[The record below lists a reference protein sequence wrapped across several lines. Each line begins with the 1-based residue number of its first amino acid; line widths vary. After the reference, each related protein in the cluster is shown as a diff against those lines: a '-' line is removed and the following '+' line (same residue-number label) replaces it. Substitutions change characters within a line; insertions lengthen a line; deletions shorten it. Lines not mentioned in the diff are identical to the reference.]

1 MKKTFVHLRFSIP
14 VALVNLKFIL
24 AVKII
29 RNAQR
34 KIKTIMIALP
44 FLQRIVCPWREGF
57 EVQTAARLAE
67 GSTSH

>member
-1 MKKTFVHLRFSIP
+1 LFICDFPFP
-14 VALVNLKFIL
+14 VAPVDLTFIL
-24 AVKII
+24 EVEII
-29 RNAQR
+29 SKAQR
-34 KIKTIMIALP
+34 NFKRIMIALP